1 VQIPAPQKQSRPA
14 ESNFAQLIQPCL
26 CASLAET
33 GREDRVRFKDK
44 VALVTGASGGIGRAT
59 AERLAGEGAC
69 VVLVDLHDCAL
80 PDHGGPHLS
89 LPCDVANEAA
99 VAACIRTVLDRFGR
113 IDVLCNNAGI
123 TCTHAPITEIDSAD
137 WMRVMGVNLFGTAHF
152 IKHTA
157 PTMIAAGRGAI
168 VNTASVAGIRSGAGG
183 NVYSASKAGVIN
195 LTQTTACDL
204 GGHGIRVNAV
214 CPGLIETGMTQPIFD
229 YARSKGKEDRLGAR
243 CELRRYGKPE
253 EVAAVIAFLASD
265 DASYITGQALPVDG
279 GNTASLNLP
288 GMKV

>member
-1 VQIPAPQKQSRPA
+1 M
-14 ESNFAQLIQPCL
+14 
-26 CASLAET
+26 
-33 GREDRVRFKDK
+33 RFQGK

-59 AERLAGEGAC
+59 AARLAAEGAS

-80 PDHGGPHLS
+80 PTTGGPHLAI
-89 LPCDVANEAA
+89 PCDVAEETQVKATIAA
-99 VAACIRTVLDRFGR
+99 VLERFRR

-123 TCTHAPITEIDSAD
+123 TCTHAPITEINSDD
-137 WMRVMGVNLFGTAHF
+137 WARVMGVNLFGTAHF
-152 IKHTA
+152 IKHAA
-157 PTMIAAGRGAI
+157 PAMIAQGAGAI

-229 YARSKGKEDRLGAR
+229 YARSVGKEDRLGAR
-243 CELRRYGKPE
+243 CELRRYGRPE

>member
-1 VQIPAPQKQSRPA
+1 M
-14 ESNFAQLIQPCL
+14 
-26 CASLAET
+26 
-33 GREDRVRFKDK
+33 RFEGK

-59 AERLAGEGAC
+59 ADRLAAEGAS
-69 VVLVDLHDCAL
+69 VVLVDLAGCPL
-80 PDHGGPHLS
+80 PEVGGPHLS
-89 LPCDVANEAA
+89 IACDVSDEAA
-99 VAACIRTVLDRFGR
+99 VQACIAQVLDRFGQ
-113 IDVLCNNAGI
+113 IDVLCNNAGV
-123 TCTHAPITEIDSAD
+123 TCTHAPITDIDSAD
-137 WMRVMGVNLFGTAHF
+137 WVRVMGVNLFGTAHF
-152 IKHTA
+152 IKHAA
-157 PTMIAAGRGAI
+157 PSMMARKAGAI

-229 YARSKGKEDRLGAR
+229 YARSVGKEDRLGAR
-243 CELRRYGKPE
+243 CELRRYGRPA

>member
-1 VQIPAPQKQSRPA
+1 M
-14 ESNFAQLIQPCL
+14 
-26 CASLAET
+26 
-33 GREDRVRFKDK
+33 RFEGK

-59 AERLAGEGAC
+59 AERLAAEGAS
-69 VVLVDLHDCAL
+69 VVLVDLAECAL
-80 PDHGGPHLS
+80 PEAGGPHLA
-89 LPCDVANEAA
+89 LRCDVADETA
-99 VAACIRTVLDRFGR
+99 VQACVAQVLDRFGQ

-123 TCTHAPITEIDSAD
+123 TCTHAPVTDIDSAD
-137 WMRVMGVNLFGTAHF
+137 WVRVMGVNLFGTAHF
-152 IKHTA
+152 IKHAA
-157 PTMIAAGRGAI
+157 PSMIARKTGAI

-229 YARSKGKEDRLGAR
+229 YARSVGKEDRLGAR
-243 CELRRYGKPE
+243 CELRRYGRPA

>member
-1 VQIPAPQKQSRPA
+1 M
-14 ESNFAQLIQPCL
+14 
-26 CASLAET
+26 
-33 GREDRVRFKDK
+33 RFHEK
-44 VALVTGASGGIGRAT
+44 VALVTGASGGIGLAT
-59 AERLAGEGAC
+59 ATRLAAEGAQ
-69 VVLVDLHDCAL
+69 VVLVDLAECPL
-80 PDHGGPHLS
+80 PTQGGPHLS
-89 LPCDVANEAA
+89 LACDVADEAA
-99 VAACIRTVLDRFGR
+99 VIACIQTVLDRFGK

-123 TCTHAPITEIDSAD
+123 TCTHAPITQIDSAD

-152 IKHTA
+152 IKHAA
-157 PTMIAAGRGAI
+157 PSMMARGKGAI

-229 YARSKGKEDRLGAR
+229 YARSVGKADRLGAR
-243 CELRRYGKPE
+243 CELRRYGRPE

>member
-1 VQIPAPQKQSRPA
+1 M
-14 ESNFAQLIQPCL
+14 
-26 CASLAET
+26 
-33 GREDRVRFKDK
+33 RFEGK
-44 VALVTGASGGIGRAT
+44 VALVTGASGGIGSAT
-59 AERLAGEGAC
+59 ADRLAAEGAS
-69 VVLVDLHDCAL
+69 VVLVDLTDCPL
-80 PDHGGPHLS
+80 PEVGGPHLS
-89 LPCDVANEAA
+89 IPCDVSDEAA
-99 VAACIRTVLDRFGR
+99 VQACIAQVLDRFGC

-137 WMRVMGVNLFGTAHF
+137 WARVMGVNLFGTAHF
-152 IKHTA
+152 IKHAA
-157 PTMIAAGRGAI
+157 PSMIARKAGAI

-229 YARSKGKEDRLGAR
+229 YARSVGKEDRLGAR
-243 CELRRYGKPE
+243 CELRRYGRPA

>member
-1 VQIPAPQKQSRPA
+1 M
-14 ESNFAQLIQPCL
+14 
-26 CASLAET
+26 
-33 GREDRVRFKDK
+33 RFEGK

-59 AERLAGEGAC
+59 ADRLAAEGAS
-69 VVLVDLHDCAL
+69 VVMVDLAECAA
-80 PDHGGPHLS
+80 PQAGGPHLS
-89 LPCDVANEAA
+89 IACDVSDEAA
-99 VAACIRTVLDRFGR
+99 VQACIAQVLDRFGH

-123 TCTHAPITEIDSAD
+123 TCTHAPITDIDSAD
-137 WMRVMGVNLFGTAHF
+137 WARVMGVNLFGTAHF
-152 IKHTA
+152 IKHAA
-157 PTMIAAGRGAI
+157 PSMIARKTGAI

-229 YARSKGKEDRLGAR
+229 YARSVGKEDRLGAR
-243 CELRRYGKPE
+243 CELRRYGRPE

>member
-1 VQIPAPQKQSRPA
+1 M
-14 ESNFAQLIQPCL
+14 
-26 CASLAET
+26 
-33 GREDRVRFKDK
+33 RFKDK
-44 VALVTGASGGIGRAT
+44 VALVTGASGGIGQAT
-59 AERLAGEGAC
+59 AYRLASEGGC
-69 VVLVDLHDCAL
+69 VVMVDLHDCTL
-80 PDHGGPHLS
+80 PDQDRPHLA
-89 LPCDVANEAA
+89 LRCDVADEAA
-99 VAACIRTVLDRFGR
+99 VMACIHTVLDRFGK

-157 PTMIAAGRGAI
+157 PAMIAAGHGAI

-204 GGHGIRVNAV
+204 GGYGIRVNAV

-229 YARSKGKEDRLGAR
+229 YARSAGKEDRLGAR

-253 EVAAVIAFLASD
+253 EVAAVIAFLASND
-265 DASYITGQALPVDG
+265 TSYITGQALPVDG

>member
-1 VQIPAPQKQSRPA
+1 M
-14 ESNFAQLIQPCL
+14 
-26 CASLAET
+26 
-33 GREDRVRFKDK
+33 RFEGK

-59 AERLAGEGAC
+59 ADRLAAEGAS
-69 VVLVDLHDCAL
+69 VVLVDLTDCPL
-80 PDHGGPHLS
+80 PEVGGPHLS
-89 LPCDVANEAA
+89 IPCDVSDEAA
-99 VAACIRTVLDRFGR
+99 VQACIAQVLDRFGC

-137 WMRVMGVNLFGTAHF
+137 WARVMGVNLFGTAHF
-152 IKHTA
+152 IKHAA
-157 PTMIAAGRGAI
+157 PSMIARKAGAI

-229 YARSKGKEDRLGAR
+229 YARSVGKEDRLGAR
-243 CELRRYGKPE
+243 CELRRYGRPA
-253 EVAAVIAFLASD
+253 EVAAVITFLASD

>member
-1 VQIPAPQKQSRPA
+1 
-14 ESNFAQLIQPCL
+14 
-26 CASLAET
+26 
-33 GREDRVRFKDK
+33 VRFKDK
-44 VALVTGASGGIGRAT
+44 VALVTGASGGIGQAT
-59 AERLAGEGAC
+59 AYRLAAEGAS
-69 VVLVDLHDCAL
+69 VVMVDLHDCTL
-80 PDHGGPHLS
+80 PDQGGPHLA
-89 LPCDVANEAA
+89 LRCDVAAEAA
-99 VAACIRTVLDRFGR
+99 VIACIQTVLDRFGK

-157 PTMIAAGRGAI
+157 PAMIAAGRGAI

-204 GGHGIRVNAV
+204 GGYGIRVNAV

>member
-1 VQIPAPQKQSRPA
+1 M
-14 ESNFAQLIQPCL
+14 
-26 CASLAET
+26 
-33 GREDRVRFKDK
+33 RFQGK

-59 AERLAGEGAC
+59 AARLAAEGAS
-69 VVLVDLHDCAL
+69 VVLVDLHYCAL
-80 PDHGGPHLS
+80 PTAGGPHLAIS
-89 LPCDVANEAA
+89 CDVAEETQVEATIAA
-99 VAACIRTVLDRFGR
+99 VLERFGR

-123 TCTHAPITEIDSAD
+123 TCTHAPITEINSDD
-137 WMRVMGVNLFGTAHF
+137 WARVMGVNLFGTAHF
-152 IKHTA
+152 IKHAA
-157 PTMIAAGRGAI
+157 PAMIAQGAGAI

-229 YARSKGKEDRLGAR
+229 YARSVGKEDRLGAR
-243 CELRRYGKPE
+243 CELRRYGRPE

>member
-1 VQIPAPQKQSRPA
+1 
-14 ESNFAQLIQPCL
+14 
-26 CASLAET
+26 
-33 GREDRVRFKDK
+33 VRFAGK

-59 AERLAGEGAC
+59 AGRLASEGAS
-69 VVLVDLHDCAL
+69 VVLVDLGDCTL
-80 PDHGGPHLS
+80 PTAGGPHLS
-89 LPCDVANEAA
+89 LPCDVADEAQVKA
-99 VAACIRTVLDRFGR
+99 TIATVLARFGR

-123 TCTHAPITEIDSAD
+123 TCTIAPITEINSDD
-137 WMRVMGVNLFGTAHF
+137 WARVMGVNLFGTAHF
-152 IKHTA
+152 IKHAA
-157 PTMIAAGRGAI
+157 PAMIAQGGGAI

-229 YARSKGKEDRLGAR
+229 YARSLGKEDRLGAR
-243 CELRRYGKPE
+243 CELRRYGRPE

>member
-1 VQIPAPQKQSRPA
+1 M
-14 ESNFAQLIQPCL
+14 
-26 CASLAET
+26 
-33 GREDRVRFKDK
+33 RFQGK

-59 AERLAGEGAC
+59 AARLASEGAT
-69 VVLVDLHDCAL
+69 VVLVDLDECEL
-80 PDHGGPHLS
+80 PTVGGPHLS
-89 LPCDVANEAA
+89 LPCDVADEAQ
-99 VAACIRTVLDRFGR
+99 VRSCIATVLDRFGR

-123 TCTHAPITEIDSAD
+123 TCTHAPITDIDSAD
-137 WMRVMGVNLFGTAHF
+137 WARVMGVNLFGTAHF
-152 IKHTA
+152 IKHAA
-157 PTMIAAGRGAI
+157 PSMIAQGGGAI

-229 YARSKGKEDRLGAR
+229 YARSVGKEDRLGAR
-243 CELRRYGKPE
+243 CELRRYGRPE